1 VKLPDFRKMRSAMID
16 SQLRPSG
23 IVEPNLIA
31 AIKYVPREMYV
42 PAELSSLAYLDEAL
56 EVVPGRA
63 MPAPLVGCLLMSA
76 LEVAP
81 TERAL
86 IVGGT
91 TGYSASILARL
102 CAHVTLVEDDATLVR
117 RASSAISKTGVSNV
131 SVVEGP
137 LAEGCAE
144 GAPYDVLLIDGEVE
158 DVPETLVAQVRDG
171 GRIAAVLAE
180 RGAAPSVAVGR
191 VAGGHVG
198 WTRLLEAGAPRLKGF
213 ERPRVFEF

>member
-86 IVGGT
+86 IVGGE
-91 TGYSASILARL
+91 ASYALYLLHMPILIGWKG
-102 CAHVTLVEDDATLVR
+102 V
-117 RASSAISKTGVSNV
+117 SSALQGRDSHYVLAWWEVGSLLVITLAAALALHVLF
-131 SVVEGP
+131 EGP
-137 LAEGCAE
+137 ARTWIRRQADRFWPQREAKAQMQPGSQ
-144 GAPYDVLLIDGEVE
+144 PPDV
-158 DVPETLVAQVRDG
+158 
-171 GRIAAVLAE
+171 
-180 RGAAPSVAVGR
+180 
-191 VAGGHVG
+191 
-198 WTRLLEAGAPRLKGF
+198 
-213 ERPRVFEF
+213 

>member
-1 VKLPDFRKMRSAMID
+1 MKLPDFRKMRGAMID

-23 IVEPNLIA
+23 ITEPNLIA

-42 PAELSSLAYLDEAL
+42 PSDVSALAYLDEEV
-56 EVVPGRA
+56 EVVPGRYLLS
-63 MPAPLVGCLLMSA
+63 PLAGCLMMSA
-76 LEVAP
+76 LEIRP
-81 TERAL
+81 TERVL

-117 RASSAISKTGVSNV
+117 RAGSAISKTGVSNV

-144 GAPYDVLLIDGEVE
+144 GAPYDALLIDGKVE
-158 DVPETLVAQVRDG
+158 AVPEALIAQVREG
-171 GRIAAVLAE
+171 GRIAAVIAE
-180 RGAAPSVAVGR
+180 RGDAPSVAIGR
-191 VAGGHVG
+191 VGGGHIG
-198 WTRLLEAGAPRLKGF
+198 WTRLLEAGAPALKGF

>member
-1 VKLPDFRKMRSAMID
+1 MKLPDFRKMRGAMID
-16 SQLRPSG
+16 SQLRPNG
-23 IVEPNLIA
+23 IVEPNLVA

-42 PAELSSLAYLDEAL
+42 PADLSSLSYLDEAL
-56 EVVPGRA
+56 EVVPGRYL
-63 MPAPLVGCLLMSA
+63 MSPLAGCLLMSA
-76 LEVAP
+76 LEVKP

-137 LAEGCAE
+137 LAEGCGE
-144 GAPYDVLLIDGEVE
+144 GAPYDVLLIDGQVE
-158 DVPETLVAQVRDG
+158 HVPDALAAQVREG
-171 GRIAAVLAE
+171 GRIATVLAE
-180 RGAAPSVAVGR
+180 RGAAPSVSVGR
-191 VAGGHVG
+191 FAGGHIG
-198 WTRLLEAGAPRLKGF
+198 WTRLLEAGGPALKGF